1 MAKEQRDKFG
11 FDPSK
16 DAATPMEMEN
26 ASSGSASSAGANEL
40 DRSGGRQVS
49 DPVNFNRG
57 LFAVMMTLKP
67 QAKEFCTHP
76 DCLALRKEGM
86 GLLGIPEQLAN
97 SFNERKST
105 DRMFAL
111 LRATQDRNKGVDK
124 RLLEPKYTRST
135 KPQMIPGSAWQSD
148 DEYSHDRVQGLMNLA
163 RDREQSGHHDH

>member
-11 FDPSK
+11 LDPSK

-26 ASSGSASSAGANEL
+26 ASSGSASSAGSNEL

-57 LFAVMMTLKP
+57 IFAVMMTLKP

-76 DCLALRKEGM
+76 DCVSLRKEGM

-97 SFNERKST
+97 TFNERKST
-105 DRMFAL
+105 DRMFSL
-111 LRATQDRNKGVDK
+111 LKATQDRNKGVDK
-124 RLLEPKYTRST
+124 RVFEPKKDTQGR
-135 KPQMIPGSAWQSD
+135 IEPGSAWQSD

>member
-1 MAKEQRDKFG
+1 MAKEQKDKFG

-16 DAATPMEMEN
+16 DASTPMEMEN
-26 ASSGSASSAGANEL
+26 SASGSLNSGGGNEL
-40 DRSGGRQVS
+40 DRTGGRQVS

-97 SFNERKST
+97 TFNERRST

-111 LRATQDRNKGVDK
+111 LKATQDRNKGADP
-124 RLLEPKYTRST
+124 RSLGPKKTAEGGI
-135 KPQMIPGSAWQSD
+135 IPGSGWRSD

-163 RDREQSGHHDH
+163 RDREDSGHHNH

>member
-1 MAKEQRDKFG
+1 MAKEKRDKFG

-26 ASSGSASSAGANEL
+26 SASGSLNSGGGNEL
-40 DRSGGRQVS
+40 DRKGGRQFS

-57 LFAVMMTLKP
+57 IFAVMMTLKP

-86 GLLGIPEQLAN
+86 ELLGIPEQLAN
-97 SFNERKST
+97 TFNERKST

-124 RLLEPKYTRST
+124 RYFEPKKAKGGFSE
-135 KPQMIPGSAWQSD
+135 MIPGSAWQSD

-163 RDREQSGHHDH
+163 RDRENAGHHNH